1 MLKSSMSRG
10 EDGRQWVSEN
20 STKVDGERVLTDTD
34 KGQGI
39 GSRSG
44 SDDLTDTHDDDEVVV
59 GG

>member
-1 MLKSSMSRG
+1 MSRG